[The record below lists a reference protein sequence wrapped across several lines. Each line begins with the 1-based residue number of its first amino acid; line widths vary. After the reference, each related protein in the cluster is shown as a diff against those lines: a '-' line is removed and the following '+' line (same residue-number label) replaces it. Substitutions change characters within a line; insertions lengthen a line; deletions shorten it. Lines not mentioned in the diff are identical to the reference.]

1 MRICQVVPYFPYR
14 DHLRGISVNRG
25 YHVGGVERHVY
36 NISMELI
43 KRGHQ
48 VTIVTT
54 KSPDHDK
61 LSELDVKNLRIVR
74 FPINLRVYSSPIS
87 FELLKFDFNEFDII
101 HAHTPVPFTA
111 DLVAIKNLKEK
122 KPFVLTYHNDIS
134 KDSGL
139 GKLISTVY
147 NSIFGRL
154 LLNHSDIIIATTK
167 SYAIHSRQLRKYL
180 YKVRVVPNGVDIKR
194 FHPKLDKNKIRK
206 KYNISEDGKVVLFVG
221 NLEAYKGCEYL
232 LSAFSIVA
240 KEINEAY
247 LILVGKGSLESRLK
261 EVAMKLDVKNK
272 VFFAGY
278 VRDDEL
284 PYYYA
289 ACDVFVLPSIS
300 EYEGFGIVQLEA
312 MACGKP
318 VIATNIPGVREV
330 DAKELATIHVPPK
343 DKRALTEAL
352 LMILRDEKLATKM
365 GSNGRKLVE
374 EFYSWSKIARIILQ
388 LYEEVLRFSV

>member
-1 MRICQVVPYFPYR
+1 LMKICQVVPYFPYKE
-14 DHLRGISVNRG
+14 HLQGHPVENG
-25 YHVGGVERHVY
+25 YHIGGVERHVY
-36 NISMELI
+36 NLSTELA
-43 KRGHQ
+43 KLNHE
-48 VTIVTT
+48 VTIITAR
-54 KSPDHDK
+54 SPNHEY
-61 LSELDVKNLRIVR
+61 LSDITDFKVIRI
-74 FPINLRVYSSPIS
+74 PIDLRVYSSPVS
-87 FELLKFDFNEFDII
+87 FGLLNLTLKEFDII
-101 HAHTPVPFTA
+101 HAHTPVPFAA

-147 NSIFGRL
+147 NSVFGRL

-180 YKVRVVPNGVDIKR
+180 YKVRVVPNGVDTKR
-194 FHPKLDKNKIRK
+194 FHPKLDRNKIRK
-206 KYNISEDGKVVLFVG
+206 KHGISEDAKVILFVG

-240 KEINEAY
+240 KEINDAY

-261 EVAMKLDVKNK
+261 QIIMKFDMKNK

-278 VRDDEL
+278 VRDNEL

-330 DAKELATIHVPPK
+330 DKKELATIHVPPK
-343 DKRALTEAL
+343 DKRALAEAL
-352 LMILRDEKLATKM
+352 LTILKDEKLAIKM
-365 GSNGRKLVE
+365 GNNGRKLVE
-374 EFYSWSKIARIILQ
+374 EFYSWPKIARTILQ
-388 LYEEVLRFSV
+388 LYEKALAL

>member
-1 MRICQVVPYFPYR
+1 MKICQVVPYFPYKE
-14 DHLRGISVNRG
+14 HLQGCLIEDG
-25 YHVGGVERHVY
+25 YHIGGVERHVY
-36 NISMELI
+36 NLSTELA
-43 KRGHQ
+43 KLNHE
-48 VTIVTT
+48 VTIITT
-54 KSPDHDK
+54 RSPSHDR
-61 LSELDVKNLRIVR
+61 LSDITDFKVIRI
-74 FPINLRVYSSPIS
+74 PIDLRVYSSPVS
-87 FELLKFDFNEFDII
+87 FGLLNLTLKEFDII
-101 HAHTPVPFTA
+101 HAHTPVPFAA

-147 NSIFGRL
+147 NSVFGRL

-180 YKVRVVPNGVDIKR
+180 YKVRVVPNGVDTKR
-194 FHPKLDKNKIRK
+194 FHPKLDRNKIRK
-206 KYNISEDGKVVLFVG
+206 KHGISEDAKVILFVG

-240 KEINEAY
+240 KEINDAY

-261 EVAMKLDVKNK
+261 QIIMKFDMKNK

-278 VRDDEL
+278 VRDNEL

-330 DAKELATIHVPPK
+330 DKKELATIHVPPK
-343 DKRALTEAL
+343 DKRALAEAL
-352 LMILRDEKLATKM
+352 LTILKDEKLAIKM
-365 GSNGRKLVE
+365 GNNGRKLVE
-374 EFYSWSKIARIILQ
+374 EFYSWPKIARTILQ
-388 LYEEVLRFSV
+388 LYEKALAL